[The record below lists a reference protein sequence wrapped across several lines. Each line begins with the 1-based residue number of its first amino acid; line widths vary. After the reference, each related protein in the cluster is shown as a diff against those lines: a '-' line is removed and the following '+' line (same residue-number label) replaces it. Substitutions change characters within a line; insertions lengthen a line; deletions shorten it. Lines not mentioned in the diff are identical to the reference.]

1 MNLLS
6 IFDTSYILKN
16 SKNDRIRAFH
26 GKSIHLKT
34 KQKENMKDL
43 SRRKFIRTG
52 LVSFAGLA
60 VAGPGL
66 LKINLLTET
75 TAVDKVKLGNSGLEV
90 SRIALGTGS
99 KGGSKAS
106 NQTRLGMEQFVKMA
120 HHGYDRGVRFFDM
133 ADSYGSHQY
142 VGEAIKTLPREK
154 VTLLTKIWTHEDG
167 SDRNVPVRESLD
179 RYRQEMGTEYIDI
192 VLMHCLMSGGW
203 SNNRKHY
210 MDGLAK
216 AKQDGI
222 IKAVGVSCHNWDAMV
237 EAVDNPWVDV
247 IMARINP
254 FQSHMDNTP
263 DVVKELLGKAKKN
276 GIGVI
281 GMKIFGEG
289 RHVSDAEREQS
300 FKFAITEGNTHCMT
314 LGMESITQ
322 VNDAVDRVMKIVKG

>member
-1 MNLLS
+1 ME
-6 IFDTSYILKN
+6 K
-16 SKNDRIRAFH
+16 
-26 GKSIHLKT
+26 
-34 KQKENMKDL
+34 L
-43 SRRKFIRTG
+43 SRRSFLRTG
-52 LVSFAGLA
+52 LVSFAGLTI
-60 VAGPGL
+60 VGPGSFDL
-66 LKINLLTET
+66 NHISQIT
-75 TAVDKVKLGNSGLEV
+75 VDKVKLGNSGLHV

-106 NQTRLGMEQFVKMA
+106 NQTRLGMEKFAEMA
-120 HHGYDRGVRFFDM
+120 HHAYDRGIRFFDM

-142 VGEAIKTLPREK
+142 VGNAIKSLPREK
-154 VTLLTKIWTHEDG
+154 ITLLTKIWTHEDG

-179 RYRQEMGTEYIDI
+179 RYRLEMGTDYIDI
-192 VLMHCLMSGGW
+192 VLMHCLMQSDW

-210 MDGLAK
+210 MEGLSK
-216 AKQDGI
+216 AKQEGI

-254 FQSHMDNTP
+254 FQSHMDGTP

-289 RHVSDAEREQS
+289 NHVSDSEREQS
-300 FKFAITEGNTHCMT
+300 LQFALTRANIHCMT
-314 LGMESITQ
+314 LGMESIAHID
-322 VNDAVDRVMKIVKG
+322 DAVGRVMRLV

>member
-1 MNLLS
+1 
-6 IFDTSYILKN
+6 
-16 SKNDRIRAFH
+16 
-26 GKSIHLKT
+26 
-34 KQKENMKDL
+34 MKKL
-43 SRRKFIRTG
+43 TRRSFLRTG
-52 LVSFAGLA
+52 FAGFAGLTIIR
-60 VAGPGL
+60 PGSFE
-66 LKINLLTET
+66 LTPASEVR
-75 TAVDKVKLGNSGLEV
+75 VDKVKLGNSGLIV

-106 NQTRLGMEQFVKMA
+106 NQTRLGMESFTKMA
-120 HHGYDRGVRFFDM
+120 HHAYEKGITFFDM

-142 VGEAIKTLPREK
+142 VGNAIKSLPREK
-154 VTLLTKIWTHEDG
+154 LTLLTKIWTHEDG

-179 RYRQEMGTEYIDI
+179 RYRQEMGTDYIDI
-192 VLMHCLMSGGW
+192 VLMHCLMQPGW
-203 SNNRKHY
+203 GKNRTHY
-210 MDGLAK
+210 MEGLSK

-254 FQSHMDNTP
+254 FQTNMDGTP

-289 RHVSDAEREQS
+289 RHVSDPEREQS
-300 FKFAITEGNTHCMT
+300 LRFALTDANIHCMT
-314 LGMESITQ
+314 LGMESTAH
-322 VNDAVDRVMKIVKG
+322 VDDAAKRVMRLAKENKIH